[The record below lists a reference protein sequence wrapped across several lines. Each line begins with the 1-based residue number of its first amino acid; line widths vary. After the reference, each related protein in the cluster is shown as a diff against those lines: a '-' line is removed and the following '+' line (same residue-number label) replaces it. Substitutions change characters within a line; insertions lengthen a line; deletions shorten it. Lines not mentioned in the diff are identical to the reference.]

1 MCVWFLASFVVVVV
15 FLLCLRVECDD
26 KGEVEV
32 GVALVVAQGK
42 G

>member
-15 FLLCLRVECDD
+15 FLLCLRVECDG
-26 KGEVEV
+26 KGEVEG